1 MSSRFLTLGPGTNH
15 AVVAARYLEFLG
27 VDPAQLEFVETPD
40 AALAML
46 LGGEADWFIL
56 CSVHP
61 AAPRAV
67 GHFMRGVFIADCF
80 IAPSKKLAILT
91 HADVAR
97 PRSIG
102 LFSAVEDYADVSAWE
117 TRVVIGEGSLVAV
130 GARLLAREFDS
141 ALVYAA
147 FADEH
152 PGMFRVD
159 AQIESPD
166 DAWLVLG
173 RQRVVEPDGL
183 VARRDSAVAATLHK
197 QSG

>member
-1 MSSRFLTLGPGTNH
+1 MKNRFLTLARGTNH
-15 AVVAARYLEFLG
+15 ALVAARYLAFHG
-27 VDPAQLEFVETPD
+27 VAEALLNFVETPEE
-40 AALAML
+40 AVAML
-46 LGGEADWFIL
+46 LAGEADWFIL

-61 AAPRAV
+61 AAPRVV

-91 HADVAR
+91 HADVER

-117 TRVVIGEGSLVAV
+117 ERVAIGEGSLVVV
-130 GARLLAREFDS
+130 GERLLAREFDS

-152 PGMFRVD
+152 PGLFRVD
-159 AQIESPD
+159 AEIESPD

-173 RQRVVEPDGL
+173 RDRIGRPNGL
-183 VARRDSAVAATLHK
+183 IARADSAVATALRA
-197 QSG
+197 SNG